1 MAEWRRRL
9 REIVQK
15 RREGEDVEETAGVT
29 REPIQAFLETVVR
42 PAFDE
47 VVAEMAQH
55 QRHTRVDEG
64 EDWISITVLNEADEA
79 EFVFAIQGR
88 PFYRMTFAFPEL
100 PDDGEA
106 DSYTADVLVNGER
119 HEREEMASLSKA
131 DVIERFLDE
140 YAQWAGW

>member
-1 MAEWRRRL
+1 MPEWRRRL
-9 REIVQK
+9 REIVEK
-15 RREGEDVEETAGVT
+15 RRDDADAEEASDAP
-29 REPIQAFLETVVR
+29 REPVQAFLETVVQ

-55 QRHTRVDEG
+55 ELNTRVDAG
-64 EDWISITVLNEADEA
+64 EDWISITVLNEEDET

-100 PDDGEA
+100 PDDREA
-106 DSYTADVLVNGER
+106 DSYTADVIVNGER
-119 HEREEMASLSKA
+119 HDREEMASLSKA

>member
-15 RREGEDVEETAGVT
+15 RREDEEVEETSDAT
-29 REPIQAFLETVVR
+29 RKPIQAFLETVVR

-47 VVAEMAQH
+47 VVAEMARQE
-55 QRHTRVDEG
+55 RHTRVDDG
-64 EDWISITVLNEADEA
+64 EDWISITVLGEDDEA

-100 PDDGEA
+100 PDDREA
-106 DSYTADVLVNGER
+106 DSYTADVLINGER
-119 HEREEMASLSKA
+119 HEREAMASFTKA
-131 DVIERFLDE
+131 DVIEKFLDA
-140 YAQWAGW
+140 YGQWADW